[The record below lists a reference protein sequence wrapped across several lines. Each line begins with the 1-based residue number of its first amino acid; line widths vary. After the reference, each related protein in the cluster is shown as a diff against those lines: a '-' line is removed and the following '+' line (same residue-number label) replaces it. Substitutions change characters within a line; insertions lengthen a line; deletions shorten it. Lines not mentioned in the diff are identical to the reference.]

1 MSRLSRSFLTSLPL
15 SLLALTATSAAY
27 AANYSGNAV
36 AKSEWTNGVAVPD
49 HVSMFMATPDV
60 MPENP
65 PIVVNIHACGGSTAN
80 SQWSYEGFAP
90 LRAALD
96 SVGFIMILP
105 SLPQDGSRN
114 CFDSGSEG
122 ALTRGGNDDLSAIVQ
137 MVKYVID
144 THNADPTRVYVLG
157 GSGGGMA
164 TQALL
169 GVYPDVFKAGHARAG
184 APAGCWGE
192 SFNEGQQW
200 SDPCAGGSVNKTPQ
214 EWGDLVRSYYSDY
227 TGSRPRVQINHGSAD
242 TTISFNNF
250 QEGIDEWTNVLGLSA
265 EPTSTEEG
273 VVGAAT
279 FPNPNPNGD
288 PAPYTYNIQTWNDEC
303 GYPVLEMWEALGNQ
317 HSMGYEA
324 QHILEFFGLDQIR
337 EQDPWD
343 EMCGDFVDPGGTG
356 GGSGEGAGGSDSGVG
371 GAGPGVGGMDAGPGA
386 GGAVAAGGAPSGVGG
401 AGAAAGGTTGVS
413 TGGTSNTGGDGVA
426 SNTGGAAAGVGGSG
440 VAPGSADEKAGGC
453 SLVAGP
459 STGGAFA
466 WALVLLGY
474 GFRRRRSTVN
484 LKS

>member
-1 MSRLSRSFLTSLPL
+1 
-15 SLLALTATSAAY
+15 LLALTATSAAY
-27 AANYSGNAV
+27 ASSYGEVN
-36 AKSEWTNGVAVPD
+36 KSEWAPGVAVPD
-49 HVSMFMATPDV
+49 HISMFMATPDV
-60 MPENP
+60 MPEKP
-65 PIVVNIHACGGSTAN
+65 PIVVNIHACGQGGTGAN
-80 SQWSYEGFAP
+80 NQWTYQGFAP
-90 LRAALD
+90 LQAALD

-105 SLPQDGSRN
+105 QQTRN

-137 MVKYVID
+137 MVQYVLD
-144 THNADPTRVYVLG
+144 TYNADATRVYVMG

-184 APAGCWGE
+184 APAGCWA
-192 SFNEGQQW
+192 EGYADQPDQW
-200 SDPCAGGSVNKTPQ
+200 SGACAGGNVDKTPQ
-214 EWGDLVRSYYSDY
+214 QWGDLVRSYYPDY
-227 TGSRPRVQINHGSAD
+227 TGPRPRVQINQGNQD

-250 QEGIDEWTNVLGLSA
+250 REGKEEWTNVLGLSE
-265 EPTSTEEG
+265 EPTSTQEG
-273 VVGAAT
+273 VVGANT
-279 FPNPNPNGD
+279 FSNGD
-288 PAPYTYNIQTWNDEC
+288 PAPHTYNIQTWNDEC
-303 GYPVLEMWEALGNQ
+303 GYPVLDMWAAQGNG

-324 QHILEFFGLDQIR
+324 QHILEFFGLDQTR

-356 GGSGEGAGGSDSGVG
+356 GGSGEGTGGSDSGAG
-371 GAGPGVGGMDAGPGA
+371 GAGTGVGGMDAGPGA

-401 AGAAAGGTTGVS
+401 AGAAAGGSTAVGAGGV
-413 TGGTSNTGGDGVA
+413 GNTGGAGVA
-426 SNTGGAAAGVGGSG
+426 PNAGGAAAGVGGSG
-440 VAPGSADEKAGGC
+440 VAPASTEESGGGC

-459 STGGAFA
+459 RTGGAFA

-474 GFRRRRSTVN
+474 GIRRRQSSAK